1 MLSMLEGNVLNGP
14 IGKQMVDAL
23 VESQQCVEMILKF
36 SDMVGTQ
43 FRMNNLLFYFLF
55 LQFLKLKDLT
65 TSQAF
70 QDFDTNRDGWIS
82 PKEFQRAMEAQKMYS
97 VEEITYLMMCTD
109 VNNDGKIDYME
120 FTDRFHN
127 PARDI
132 GGFETP

>member
-1 MLSMLEGNVLNGP
+1 MLNGP

-36 SDMVGTQ
+36 SDMCNYIFFIKKFKNILV
-43 FRMNNLLFYFLF
+43 
-55 LQFLKLKDLT
+55 LKLKDLT

-97 VEEITYLMMCTD
+97 V
-109 VNNDGKIDYME
+109 
-120 FTDRFHN
+120 
-127 PARDI
+127 
-132 GGFETP
+132 